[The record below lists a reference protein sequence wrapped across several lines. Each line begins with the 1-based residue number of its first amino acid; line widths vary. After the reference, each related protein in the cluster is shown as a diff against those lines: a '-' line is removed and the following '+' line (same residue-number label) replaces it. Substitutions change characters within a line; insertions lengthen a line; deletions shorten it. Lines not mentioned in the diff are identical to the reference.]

1 MGVVLGSRCIQQDS
15 SVCRTQ
21 KLNVTGVCKQ
31 GLYWSKICKGFRN
44 GRSLVFGNEIEDSKL
59 SVLPPLIFCL
69 ASFLKRIFL
78 CVDKRGSKWYKLIF
92 SKLIHLSGKRYS
104 APPHHQASIFE
115 LILRKDFYWSNL
127 DLLPAI
133 TVGPEMGYDDWNV
146 DLPLPYAGEDSGYQG
161 RENEFSGKG
170 CWPHVCSRPAGEP
183 PQVFL
188 AKEGS
193 IAISGWRQ
201 HSSRNNRIF

>member
-1 MGVVLGSRCIQQDS
+1 MCG
-15 SVCRTQ
+15 
-21 KLNVTGVCKQ
+21 
-31 GLYWSKICKGFRN
+31 
-44 GRSLVFGNEIEDSKL
+44 
-59 SVLPPLIFCL
+59 
-69 ASFLKRIFL
+69 
-78 CVDKRGSKWYKLIF
+78 GSKWCKLIF
-92 SKLIHLSGKRYS
+92 SKLINLSGKRCS
-104 APPHHQASIFE
+104 APLHHPASIFK

-127 DLLPAI
+127 DLLSAI

-161 RENEFSGKG
+161 RES
-170 CWPHVCSRPAGEP
+170 SRPAGEP